1 MSGYILCQVKRAKN
15 PYYISN
21 ISTNIY
27 SIEELCYYLYHNIYL
42 LDETIINEQL
52 LVWMKEELHLR
63 RLYQRLYV
71 LLEEKKNIGEFILP
85 IFKEI
90 NYLSH
95 DQFREMNERLKRFEE
110 QPEIVRK
117 KIKGDYLVDHEKYIN
132 AIQVYQETLKDT
144 EENETNMGSQFT
156 GSIYNNMGC
165 AYASLFQMNEALTC
179 FQKAND
185 RSFSLI
191 RLDTRLM
198 EQIKSILYE
207 LETAISGTQF
217 GDQLLKQAL
226 FTEFMVHVNR
236 IFLQKQYITDQRS
249 YSSDSHVEQL
259 VAYINQNL
267 EKDLSIDALAA
278 RFFFSKYHMMRKF
291 KNETGYT
298 IHNYITSKRLL
309 MARSLISQGMPVMK
323 AAQAS
328 GFHDYTT
335 FVRAYKKQFGKAPS
349 CE

>member
-1 MSGYILCQVKRAKN
+1 MLLSEQFYQTEKTGYL
-15 PYYISN
+15 
-21 ISTNIY
+21 
-27 SIEELCYYLYHNIYL
+27 
-42 LDETIINEQL
+42 NEQFRLFHLKDQTRKEFSYHYHDFHKVVIFISGKAAYHIEGKAYQLKPWDIL
-52 LVWMKEELHLR
+52 LVNRHAIHRPEIDPSVPYER
-63 RLYQRLYV
+63 
-71 LLEEKKNIGEFILP
+71 FILWIQNDIP
-85 IFKEI
+85 WQE
-90 NYLSH
+90 L
-95 DQFREMNERLKRFEE
+95 LK
-110 QPEIVRK
+110 
-117 KIKGDYLVDHEKYIN
+117 
-132 AIQVYQETLKDT
+132 
-144 EENETNMGSQFT
+144 
-156 GSIYNNMGC
+156 
-165 AYASLFQMNEALTC
+165 C

-267 EKDLSIDALAA
+267 EQDLSIDALAA

-291 KNETGYT
+291 KEETGCT
-298 IHNYITSKRLL
+298 IHSYVTSKRLL
-309 MARSLISQGMPVMK
+309 LARSLIARGTPVMK
-323 AAQAS
+323 AALQS
-328 GFHDYTT
+328 GFRDYTT
-335 FVRAYKKQFGKAPS
+335 FSRAYKKQFRQPPARNQ
-349 CE
+349 